1 MRQIVTPDGY
11 LAIERIGG
19 IDIYSSGDCLV
30 CELNKKTFAD
40 FSYNGKVNGDKLDEA
55 IEDELDTL
63 DVMEKLDE
71 INQYC

>member
-1 MRQIVTPDGY
+1 MRQIVTPNGY

-19 IDIYSSGDCLV
+19 IDIYSSGDCFV
-30 CELNKKTFAD
+30 CELSKKTLAD

-71 INQYC
+71 MNQYC

>member
-1 MRQIVTPDGY
+1 MRQIVTPNGY

-19 IDIYSSGDCLV
+19 IDVYSSGDCLV
-30 CELNKKTFAD
+30 CELSNKTLAD

-55 IEDELDTL
+55 IEDEIDTM

-71 INQYC
+71 MNQYC

>member
-63 DVMEKLDE
+63 DVMENLDE

>member
-1 MRQIVTPDGY
+1 MKKATTPNGY

-19 IDIYSSGDCLV
+19 IDIYMDSCLV
-30 CELNKKTFAD
+30 CELNKKTLDD
-40 FSYNGKVNGDKLDEA
+40 FTYDEKINGDKLDEA

-63 DVMEKLDE
+63 NVLEKLDE